1 MCDSRWSALAVL
13 TFARTAMGLQ
23 FQSVG
28 ALSPFLTERLGI
40 GNAELGLL
48 VGLFSLPGIVLAMP
62 GGLLGARFGERPLVL
77 TSLALMAVG
86 SSVIGVSERFAIAMG
101 GRFLTAVGAVLMNV
115 LMTKML
121 ADWFVGRE
129 IIWAMTVFINAW
141 PVGIG
146 IALFCLPAVASA
158 WGAPAAFHTA
168 AGMAVVAW
176 VAIALLYRAAD
187 PAPGSGAGAAAATPS
202 ASEIRLVSLA
212 ALPWMLYNA
221 AYAVMLGFLPALLV
235 RWGLSVERAGLL
247 LGASTV
253 LMIMSVLAGGALA
266 QWIAKPHIVV
276 VLGVAGFTA
285 ALAVLPYT
293 AVVPAVIAMG
303 VIGGLPAGVFV
314 SAPASVLRPET
325 RGAGMGLFYTWY
337 YAGMS
342 ALPPVAGWVQ
352 DLHGGA
358 AAIHLAAVF
367 ALITLPCYVVF
378 RNLASRPERTRPA

>member
-1 MCDSRWSALAVL
+1 MWDSRWSALAVL

-28 ALSPFLTERLGI
+28 ALSPLLTERLGI

-62 GGLLGARFGERPLVL
+62 GGLLGTRFGERRLVL
-77 TSLALMAVG
+77 MGLALMAVG
-86 SSVIGVSERFAIAMG
+86 SSVIGVSERFAIAVG

-115 LMTKML
+115 MMTKML

-146 IALFCLPAVASA
+146 IALFSLPAVASA

-168 AGMAVVAW
+168 AGAAVVSWAA
-176 VAIALLYRAAD
+176 VALLYRAA
-187 PAPGSGAGAAAATPS
+187 PASASGAGGTAATLS

-235 RWGLSVERAGLL
+235 RGGLSVEHAGLL
-247 LGASTV
+247 LGASTA
-253 LMIMSVLAGGALA
+253 LMIMSVQAGGALA
-266 QWIAKPHIVV
+266 QWIAKPHVIV
-276 VLGVAGFTA
+276 VLGVIGFTA

-342 ALPPVAGWVQ
+342 ALPPVAGWWQ

-358 AAIHLAAVF
+358 AAIHLAAIF
-367 ALITLPCYVVF
+367 ALITLPFYAVF
-378 RNLASRPERTRPA
+378 RTVVSRPDRMRPA